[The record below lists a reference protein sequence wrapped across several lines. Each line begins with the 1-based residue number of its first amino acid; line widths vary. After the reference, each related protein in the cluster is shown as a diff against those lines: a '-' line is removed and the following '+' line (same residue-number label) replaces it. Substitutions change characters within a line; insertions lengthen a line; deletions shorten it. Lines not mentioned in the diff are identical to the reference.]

1 MFLLF
6 LFCFLQVALGLVV
19 NLVSFLMGF
28 EKVLGACAMVGVL
41 LVTCALA

>member
-6 LFCFLQVALGLVV
+6 LFCSLQVALGLVV
-19 NLVSFLMGF
+19 NLVSFQMGF
-28 EKVLGACAMVGVL
+28 GKALGACAMVGVL